1 MANIMSER
9 PKRRTWDIPIRVFHW
24 TLVGLVGLSIYT
36 GLTGGLKEMDFHVK
50 SGVVILS
57 LVLFRLIWG
66 VVGGTHARFTDFVKG
81 PAQVVQHVQQEI
93 LAGKPS
99 ASAGHNPLGGWMV
112 LALLM
117 VLLALT
123 GTGLFANDDIFTEG
137 PLASKVSKAV
147 SDRLTTFHHWAGYGL
162 FALIGL
168 HVCAVFSYLLLKKE
182 DLITPMMTGNKVSN
196 GEDATFGSPLLAAV
210 IWGASLGVLW
220 WLLLVK

>member
-93 LAGKPS
+93 LAGKPLQ
-99 ASAGHNPLGGWMV
+99 ARGTTLWGDGWF
-112 LALLM
+112 L
-117 VLLALT
+117 
-123 GTGLFANDDIFTEG
+123 
-137 PLASKVSKAV
+137 P
-147 SDRLTTFHHWAGYGL
+147 
-162 FALIGL
+162 
-168 HVCAVFSYLLLKKE
+168 C
-182 DLITPMMTGNKVSN
+182 
-196 GEDATFGSPLLAAV
+196 
-210 IWGASLGVLW
+210 
-220 WLLLVK
+220 